1 MAQSTVEVGDIFRLY
16 GAAYRQQYRLR
27 PAVLKV
33 MSALENCRTDALGG
47 HVDVCEACGYVR
59 NAYNSC
65 RNRHCPKCQGLA
77 REKWLLAR
85 QRELLPVVYFHVVFT
100 IPAVL
105 NRLALVNQQ
114 VIYDI
119 LFKAAA
125 ETLLELGADP
135 RHLGGE
141 IGFLAILH
149 TWGQNLLDHPHLHC
163 IVPGGGLS
171 KDGQCWRLPR
181 KANKRKAFFIH
192 VNVLSALFKP
202 KFLAYLKQAYQAGEL
217 KFVGEIQALGA
228 AAAFQDLLD
237 QLYGQSW
244 VTYCKRPFGGPKQVL
259 AYLGR
264 YTHRVAISNSRLLE
278 AEPGQVS
285 FKWRDYRDGHQEKVM
300 TLAAVEFIRRFL
312 LHVLPT
318 DFCKIR
324 YYGFL
329 STRKKAQKLQRCREL
344 LGVKGHQESAYFEIT
359 TWQELLLALTG
370 IDVRVCPACG
380 KGRMVCHSIIKPTG
394 HGPP

>member
-1 MAQSTVEVGDIFRLY
+1 MAQSTVEVGAIFRTY
-16 GAAYRQQYRLR
+16 GAAYRQQYRPR

-33 MSALENCRTDALGG
+33 LSALESCRTAALGG

-100 IPAVL
+100 IPAAL

-149 TWGQNLLDHPHLHC
+149 TWGQNLMDHPHLHC
-163 IVPGGGLS
+163 IVPGGGLT
-171 KDGQCWRLPR
+171 KDGQRWLLPR
-181 KANKRKAFFIH
+181 KAKRRKAFFIH
-192 VNVLSALFKP
+192 VKVLSALFKP
-202 KFLAYLKQAYQAGEL
+202 KFLAYLKQAYQTGKL
-217 KFVGEIQALGA
+217 KFVGEIETIETPPVFQA
-228 AAAFQDLLD
+228 FLD
-237 QLYGQSW
+237 QLYEQQW

-259 AYLGR
+259 EYLGR
-264 YTHRVAISNSRLLE
+264 YTHRVAISNSRLLALE
-278 AEPGQVS
+278 ADKVT
-285 FKWRDYRDGHQEKVM
+285 FKWRDYRDRNQAKLM
-300 TLAAVEFIRRFL
+300 TLEAFEFMRRFL

-318 DFCKIR
+318 GFCKIR

-329 STRKKAQKLQRCREL
+329 STRKKAQKLSRCREL
-344 LGVKGHQESAYFEIT
+344 LGVNGHEQSPNFECA

-370 IDVRVCPACG
+370 LDVRRCPACS
-380 KGRMVCHSIIKPTG
+380 KGRMVCHSIIQPTG